1 MTVRWESRD
10 ADGIR
15 SGDCHHVMN
24 RISQLREGVNLRD
37 MRKFARLADSGSS
50 R

>member
-1 MTVRWESRD
+1 MTVRLETRD
-10 ADGIR
+10 AGSIR
-15 SGDCHHVMN
+15 SGDCHHVMS

-50 R
+50 G